1 MSAIVGNTVLSA
13 EVERGRWSGS
23 KGPEAAAIA
32 EASRTAL
39 VDRSHPS
46 SELFRPRF
54 VSNDH
59 RRGRKISAVIE
70 AELNHCVSFDFSVAF
85 VTESGLAP
93 LLQTLRELEA
103 KGIPGRVLT
112 TDYLAFSEPRAL
124 RRLAK
129 LSNIEVRMFVTE
141 GQAHHQGFHTKGY
154 LFHYENGTSKVLV
167 GSANLTG
174 SALAVNHEWNL
185 HFTSLENGELFQEI
199 QGEFENLWQKSLPI
213 DDYLDAYRQIY
224 EDKKRIVAQQ
234 TIVPYQQVALEP
246 NSMQVQFIGNLLR
259 SMEEGERRALLIS
272 ATGTGKTYA
281 SAFAVRACKAPRM
294 LFLAHRE
301 QVLKQSIE
309 SYRRVMGSTVTY
321 GLLSGTAKETKAD
334 YLFATMQTMAK
345 DSVLGEFDPD
355 WFDVIVI
362 DEVHRAGS
370 SSYQK
375 IMGHFSPRLFLG
387 MTASPDRP
395 DGFDI
400 YKLFDNNIVHEIRL
414 KQALEE
420 SLLCPFHYFGITDIE
435 VDDRALDDVGTF
447 SRLVCD
453 ERVGHIIEQVRYF
466 GYSGARVKGLM
477 FCRTNKEACE
487 LSHKLNERGFRTVA
501 LSGADSQQTRE
512 RAIDRLTANEGDA
525 LYSDRLDYVLTV
537 DIFNE
542 GVDIP
547 DVNQVILLR
556 PTESPIVF
564 VQQLGR
570 GLRKSQDKEFV
581 VVLDFIGNYAN
592 NYMIPL
598 ALSGDRSYNKD
609 GIRKFVMEGDRTIP
623 GASSVHFDAVSRQ
636 RVFESIDAAGVTMK
650 LLQENYR
657 TLRHKLG
664 RIPRMVDF
672 LDHGEIDPL
681 LMVAKSKSYYRFL
694 ARYEKSFEGALTED
708 EQLVIEYFSR
718 YIANGM
724 RPHELLALQVLLDG
738 RSVSKESLGRLLEYY
753 AISLDDASYSST
765 VSLLNTSFVN
775 AESERKAYGDFA
787 LVRFEGGQIVGDAD
801 LDIFLESDLFRAA
814 LQDVVDFGLR
824 RFADRY
830 APWEGP
836 FKRYEKYTRK
846 DACRLLNW
854 PQDNSSTMYGYRVK
868 HGTCPIFV
876 TYNKEDDISSSTQYE
891 DAFIDQDTFSWMT
904 RSRLTLDSPEVQ
916 RIIRSQEEGTD
927 IHLFIKK
934 SDGEGSD
941 FYYMGKAAP
950 VAWSQQTI
958 FDDKGKELPIVN
970 FRLHLEHSVRD
981 DIYSYFVDGQPL
993 STAGVR

>member
-1 MSAIVGNTVLSA
+1 MGSVVGNTALSGELEWDARA
-13 EVERGRWSGS
+13 ESE
-23 KGPEAAAIA
+23 KPELAII

-39 VDRSHPS
+39 VDRAHPS

-59 RRGRKISAVIE
+59 RRGRKVSAVIE
-70 AELNHCVSFDFSVAF
+70 SELNRCESFDFSVAF

-93 LLQTLRELEA
+93 LLQTLKELEA
-103 KGIPGRVLT
+103 EGVPGRILT
-112 TDYLAFSEPRAL
+112 TDYLTFSEPRAL
-124 RRLAK
+124 QRLAD

-141 GQAHHQGFHTKGY
+141 GQARHQGFHTKGY
-154 LFHYENGTSKVLV
+154 LFHYGDGTSKVLV

-174 SALAVNHEWNL
+174 GALAVNHEWNL

-199 QGEFENLWQKSLPI
+199 QSEFDDLWRKSLPL

-224 EDKKRIVAQQ
+224 EDKNRVVAQQ
-234 TIVPYQQVALEP
+234 TIVPFQQIALEP
-246 NSMQVQFIGNLLR
+246 NSMQVQFIGSLLR
-259 SMEEGERRALLIS
+259 SMDEGESRALLIS

-281 SAFAVRACKAPRM
+281 SAFAVRACRASRM

-321 GLLSGTAKETKAD
+321 GLLSGNAKETSAD

-345 DSVLGEFDPD
+345 DSVLREFAPD
-355 WFDVIVI
+355 YFDIIVI

-375 IMGHFSPRLFLG
+375 IMGHFRPRLFLG

-435 VDDRALDDVGTF
+435 VDDRALDDVGEF

-453 ERVGHIIEQVRYF
+453 ERVSHIVDQARYF
-466 GYSGARVKGLM
+466 GYSGPRVKGLM
-477 FCRTNKEACE
+477 FCRANKEARE
-487 LSHKLNERGFRTVA
+487 LSRKLNERGLRTVA
-501 LSGADSQQTRE
+501 LSGADGQQVRE
-512 RAIDRLTANEGDA
+512 RAIECLTADEGDA
-525 LYSDRLDYVLTV
+525 LYGERLDYILTV

-570 GLRKSQDKEFV
+570 GLRKARGKEYV
-581 VVLDFIGNYAN
+581 IVLDFIGNYAN

-623 GASSVHFDAVSRQ
+623 GASSVHFDAISRQ

-681 LMVAKSKSYYRFL
+681 LIVAKTKSYYRFL
-694 ARYEKSFEGALTED
+694 ARYERAFEDRLTED
-708 EQLVIEYFSR
+708 EQLVIEYLSR

-724 RPHELLALQVLLDG
+724 RPHELLALQDLLDG
-738 RSVSKESLGRLLEYY
+738 RPVSREGLGRSLEYY
-753 AISLDDASYSST
+753 AIRLDDASYDST
-765 VSLLNTSFVN
+765 VSLLSKSFVN
-775 AESERKAYGDFA
+775 VESERKAYGVFS
-787 LVRFEGGQIVGDAD
+787 LVRFENGQIVGDAD
-801 LDIFLESDLFRAA
+801 FRSLLESKPFRDA
-814 LQDVVDFGLR
+814 LQDIVDFGLR
-824 RFADRY
+824 RFAERY

-868 HGTCPIFV
+868 YGTCPIFV
-876 TYNKEDDISSSTQYE
+876 TYNKEEDISSSTQYE

-916 RIIRSQEEGTD
+916 RIIHSQEEGTD
-927 IHLFIKK
+927 IHLFVKK
-934 SDGEGSD
+934 SDSEGSD
-941 FYYMGKAAP
+941 FYYMGRAVP

-958 FDDKGKELPIVN
+958 LDDKGNKLPIVN

-981 DIYSYFVDGQPL
+981 DIYSYFVE
-993 STAGVR
+993 